1 MSADCQGDTLTSSII
16 LAGGRSSR
24 MGSDKALLPLPG
36 HEQTSFVEHLVSIVA
51 PMGSEVL
58 LVVRDETQALAYA
71 SLRNGDVR
79 IVIDQIPDYGPLMG
93 LYSGLSA
100 MQTTSMY
107 ALVIAVD
114 MPFAQPALLS
124 YLLSQAQGDSM
135 LVPVVEDTPQV
146 LLAVYPRTILPTI
159 EALLRQGRRDLRSL
173 LKTAPVRYVDEAQLR
188 TVDPQLRS
196 FINVNTPDELHA
208 IDPL

>member
-1 MSADCQGDTLTSSII
+1 MPADCQGEILTSSII

-36 HEQTSFVEHLVSIVA
+36 NEQISFVEHLASVLA
-51 PMGSEVL
+51 PIGSEVL

-71 SLRNGDVR
+71 SLRNVR

-100 MQTTSMY
+100 MHSTSMY
-107 ALVIAVD
+107 ALVMAVD
-114 MPFAQPALLS
+114 MPFVQPALLT
-124 YLLSQAQGDSM
+124 YLLAQAQGDSM

-159 EALLRQGRRDLRSL
+159 EALVRQGRRDPRSL
-173 LKTAPVRYVDEAQLR
+173 LKVAPVRYVDEAQLR
-188 TVDPQLRS
+188 AIDPQLRS
-196 FINVNTPDELHA
+196 FMNVNTPDELRT
-208 IDPL
+208 IKSL

>member
-1 MSADCQGDTLTSSII
+1 MPADCQGEILTSSII

-36 HEQTSFVEHLVSIVA
+36 NEQISFVEHLVSVLA
-51 PMGSEVL
+51 PIGSEVL

-71 SLRNGDVR
+71 SLRNVR

-100 MQTTSMY
+100 MHSTSMY
-107 ALVIAVD
+107 ALVMAVD
-114 MPFAQPALLS
+114 MPFVQPALLT
-124 YLLSQAQGDSM
+124 YLLAQAQGDSM

-159 EALLRQGRRDLRSL
+159 EALLRQGRRDPRSL
-173 LKTAPVRYVDEAQLR
+173 LKAAPVR
-188 TVDPQLRS
+188 
-196 FINVNTPDELHA
+196 
-208 IDPL
+208 

>member
-1 MSADCQGDTLTSSII
+1 MPADCQGEILTSSII

-36 HEQTSFVEHLVSIVA
+36 NEQISFVEHLASVLA
-51 PMGSEVL
+51 PIGSEVL

-71 SLRNGDVR
+71 SLRNVR

-100 MQTTSMY
+100 MHSTSMY
-107 ALVIAVD
+107 ALVMAVD
-114 MPFAQPALLS
+114 MPFVQPALLT

-159 EALLRQGRRDLRSL
+159 EALLRQGRRDPRSL
-173 LKTAPVRYVDEAQLR
+173 LKAAPVRYVDETQLR
-188 TVDPQLRS
+188 AVDPQLRS
-196 FINVNTPDELHA
+196 FMNVNTPDELRT
-208 IDPL
+208 IKSL

>member
-1 MSADCQGDTLTSSII
+1 MPADCQGEILTSSII

-36 HEQTSFVEHLVSIVA
+36 NEQISFVEHLASVLA
-51 PMGSEVL
+51 PIGSEVL

-71 SLRNGDVR
+71 SLRNVR

-100 MQTTSMY
+100 MHSTSMY
-107 ALVIAVD
+107 ALVMAVD
-114 MPFAQPALLS
+114 MPFVQPALLT
-124 YLLSQAQGDSM
+124 YLLAQAQGDSM

-159 EALLRQGRRDLRSL
+159 EALLRQGRRDPRSL
-173 LKTAPVRYVDEAQLR
+173 LKAAPVRYVDETQLR
-188 TVDPQLRS
+188 AVDPQLRS
-196 FINVNTPDELHA
+196 FMNVNTPDELRT
-208 IDPL
+208 IKSL

>member
-1 MSADCQGDTLTSSII
+1 MPADCQGEILTSSII

-36 HEQTSFVEHLVSIVA
+36 NEQISFVEHLASVLA
-51 PMGSEVL
+51 PIGSEVL

-71 SLRNGDVR
+71 SLRNVR

-100 MQTTSMY
+100 MHSTSMY
-107 ALVIAVD
+107 ALVMAVD
-114 MPFAQPALLS
+114 MPFVQPALLT

-159 EALLRQGRRDLRSL
+159 EALVRQGRRDPRSL
-173 LKTAPVRYVDEAQLR
+173 LKVAPVRYVDEAQLR
-188 TVDPQLRS
+188 AIDPQLRS
-196 FINVNTPDELHA
+196 FMNVNTPDELRT
-208 IDPL
+208 IKSL

>member
-1 MSADCQGDTLTSSII
+1 MPADCQGEILTSSII
-16 LAGGRSSR
+16 LDGGRSSS

-36 HEQTSFVEHLVSIVA
+36 NEQISFVEHLVSVLA
-51 PMGSEVL
+51 PIGSEVL

-71 SLRNGDVR
+71 SLRNVR

-100 MQTTSMY
+100 MHSTSMY
-107 ALVIAVD
+107 ALVMAVD
-114 MPFAQPALLS
+114 MPFVQPALLT
-124 YLLSQAQGDSM
+124 YLLAQAQGDSM

-159 EALLRQGRRDLRSL
+159 EALVRQGRRDPRSL
-173 LKTAPVRYVDEAQLR
+173 LKVAPVRYVDEAQLR
-188 TVDPQLRS
+188 AIDPQLRS
-196 FINVNTPDELHA
+196 FMNVNTPDELRT
-208 IDPL
+208 IKSL

>member
-1 MSADCQGDTLTSSII
+1 MPADCQGEILTSSII

-36 HEQTSFVEHLVSIVA
+36 NEQISFVEHLVSVLA
-51 PMGSEVL
+51 PIGSEVL

-71 SLRNGDVR
+71 SLRNVR

-100 MQTTSMY
+100 MHSTSMY
-107 ALVIAVD
+107 ALVMAVD
-114 MPFAQPALLS
+114 MPFVQPALLT
-124 YLLSQAQGDSM
+124 YLLAQAQGDSM

-159 EALLRQGRRDLRSL
+159 EALVRQGRRDPRSL
-173 LKTAPVRYVDEAQLR
+173 LKVAPVRYVDEAQLR
-188 TVDPQLRS
+188 AIDPQLRS
-196 FINVNTPDELHA
+196 FMNVNTPDELRT
-208 IDPL
+208 IKSL

>member
-1 MSADCQGDTLTSSII
+1 MPADCQGEILTSSII

-36 HEQTSFVEHLVSIVA
+36 NEQISFVEHLVSVLA
-51 PMGSEVL
+51 PIGSEVL

-71 SLRNGDVR
+71 SLRNVR

-100 MQTTSMY
+100 MHSTSMY
-107 ALVIAVD
+107 ALVMAVD
-114 MPFAQPALLS
+114 MPFVQPALLT
-124 YLLSQAQGDSM
+124 YLLAQAQGDSM

-159 EALLRQGRRDLRSL
+159 EALLRQGRRDPRSL
-173 LKTAPVRYVDEAQLR
+173 LKAAPVRYVDEAQLR
-188 TVDPQLRS
+188 AIDPQLRS
-196 FINVNTPDELHA
+196 FMNVNTPDELRT
-208 IDPL
+208 IKSL

>member
-1 MSADCQGDTLTSSII
+1 MPADCQGEILTSSII

-36 HEQTSFVEHLVSIVA
+36 NEQISFVEHLASVLA
-51 PMGSEVL
+51 PIGSEVL

-71 SLRNGDVR
+71 SLRNVR

-100 MQTTSMY
+100 MHSTSMY
-107 ALVIAVD
+107 ALVMAVD
-114 MPFAQPALLS
+114 MPFVQPALLT

-159 EALLRQGRRDLRSL
+159 EALVRQGRRDPRSL
-173 LKTAPVRYVDEAQLR
+173 LKVAPVRYVDETQLR
-188 TVDPQLRS
+188 AVDPQLRS
-196 FINVNTPDELHA
+196 FMNVNTPDELRT
-208 IDPL
+208 IKSL

>member
-1 MSADCQGDTLTSSII
+1 MPADCQGEILTSSII

-36 HEQTSFVEHLVSIVA
+36 NEQISFVEHLVSVLA
-51 PMGSEVL
+51 PIGSEVL

-71 SLRNGDVR
+71 SLRNVR

-100 MQTTSMY
+100 MHSTSMY
-107 ALVIAVD
+107 ALVMAVD
-114 MPFAQPALLS
+114 MPFVQPALLT

-159 EALLRQGRRDLRSL
+159 EALVRQGRRDPRSL
-173 LKTAPVRYVDEAQLR
+173 LKVAPVRYVDEAQLR
-188 TVDPQLRS
+188 AIDPQLRS
-196 FINVNTPDELHA
+196 FMNVNTPDELRT
-208 IDPL
+208 IKSL